1 MRKFLVA
8 LVPLVL
14 ASLVG
19 TFVIV
24 SESSTKV
31 ELSKGAQNAYSL
43 LSDKCTRGNSAAC
56 EQMKIVDVALKLDFD
71 GAIQMIKDRS
81 DGDDFFAAECH
92 QVAHIIGRIAYVEL
106 GIKPVVD
113 TMPGICRAGII
124 HGAQE
129 EWSDDRELD
138 ELVREARTLC
148 ASLEEI
154 GGSALDTCTHGIGH
168 SFEHELGDWVAA
180 GQLCE
185 ENLEGWKG
193 AACLSGAVMSYIDIE
208 TEAGR
213 LADKDSLMRIYD
225 KCDSFS
231 EPGIV
236 ECSRSSGLAFMA
248 GTGNDVAGSAKICT
262 SGKSALIGDC
272 MVGVG
277 LQNGYVNAAAPQ
289 GAVASCMNL
298 DDSIKDP
305 CLAGA
310 ALWIATNLMDVPAS
324 KQICAARPEGQGEFC
339 KLIMS
344 QVEQQSKSMEQL
356 ENR

>member
-14 ASLVG
+14 ASLIG
-19 TFVIV
+19 TFVVI

-31 ELSKGAQNAYSL
+31 ELSKGAKNAYSL
-43 LSDKCTRGNSAAC
+43 LSDKCSRGNSAAC
-56 EQMKIVDVALKLDFD
+56 EQLKIVEMAMKLDFD
-71 GAIQMIKDRS
+71 GAIKMIKDRS
-81 DGDDFFAAECH
+81 VGDNFFAAECH
-92 QVAHIIGRIAYVEL
+92 QVAHIIGRIAYGEL

-129 EWSDDRELD
+129 EWSDDKDLD
-138 ELVREARTLC
+138 ELIREARTLC

-185 ENLEGWKG
+185 ENLEGWIG
-193 AACLSGAVMSYIDIE
+193 AACVSGAVMYYFVIE
-208 TEAGR
+208 SEAGR
-213 LADKDSLMRIYD
+213 LADKENLMRIYD

-248 GTGNDVAGSAKICT
+248 GTRNDVARSAEICT
-262 SGKSALIGDC
+262 GGKSALIGDC

-277 LQNGYVNAAAPQ
+277 MQNGYVNAASPQ
-289 GAVASCMNL
+289 GAVTTCMNL
-298 DDSIKDP
+298 PGSIQDP
-305 CLAGA
+305 CLAGS
-310 ALWIATNLMDVPAS
+310 ALWIATNLMDVQAS
-324 KQICAARPEGQGEFC
+324 REICATRTEGDEKFC

-344 QVEQQSKSMEQL
+344 QVGQQSKSMEQL